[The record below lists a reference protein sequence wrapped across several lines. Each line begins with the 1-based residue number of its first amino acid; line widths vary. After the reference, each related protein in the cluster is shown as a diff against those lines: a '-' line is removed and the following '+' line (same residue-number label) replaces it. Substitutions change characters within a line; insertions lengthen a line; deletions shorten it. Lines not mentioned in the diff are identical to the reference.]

1 MLLSITVNKNIKYRI
16 KKLTG
21 ILKFVSCLGFD
32 DNEDEDDE
40 ATSLTT
46 SSCCSSNSKLFLG
59 ASTPI
64 YTI

>member
-1 MLLSITVNKNIKYRI
+1 MTNFTCYCLLNKSIKYRI

-21 ILKFVSCLGFD
+21 ILKFVSCLSFD

-46 SSCCSSNSKLFLG
+46 SCCSSSNSKLFLG
-59 ASTPI
+59 ASKPI
-64 YTI
+64 